1 MMILSSIDINKG
13 KQKLFFSLSFI
24 LLIALCVYVY
34 NEHCLENNIPYTCEK
49 DDDEYVVSLYDKK
62 GRKIEEIVFPKK
74 PNIKEL
80 GNDLIEIEIVLGN
93 PVSYIFYFNQ
103 KTLQISSTFF
113 NSVQMEGKYVAYI
126 DGSRLIV
133 QDIFSEGILYE
144 EIVRDFS
151 VAANPLMDV
160 ELIEKGNKEFIHFQY
175 VGGKDYQIIEELLE
189 IYPNKSEVQR

>member
-1 MMILSSIDINKG
+1 MILSSININKG

-24 LLIALCVYVY
+24 LLTVLCVYVY
-34 NEHCLENNIPYTCEK
+34 SEHYLENDIPYTCEK
-49 DDDEYVVSLYDKK
+49 DDEEYVVSLYDKN

-80 GNDLIEIEIVLGN
+80 GKDLIEIEIVLGN
-93 PVSYIFYFNQ
+93 PASYIFYFNQ
-103 KTLQISSTFF
+103 KTLQISATFF

-151 VAANPLMDV
+151 AAANPLMDI

-175 VGGKDYQIIEELLE
+175 VGSKDYQIIEELLE

>member
-1 MMILSSIDINKG
+1 MILSSIGINKG
-13 KQKLFFSLSFI
+13 KQKLFFSLAFI
-24 LLIALCVYVY
+24 LLIVLCVYVY
-34 NEHCLENNIPYTCEK
+34 SKHYLENNISYTCEE
-49 DDDEYVVSLYDKK
+49 DDEEYVVSLYDKK

-80 GNDLIEIEIVLGN
+80 GKDLIEIEIVLGN
-93 PVSYIFYFNQ
+93 PASYIFYFN
-103 KTLQISSTFF
+103 KETLQISATFF

-151 VAANPLMDV
+151 AAANPLMDI

-175 VGGKDYQIIEELLE
+175 VGSKDYQIIEELLE

>member
-1 MMILSSIDINKG
+1 MILSSIDINKG

-34 NEHCLENNIPYTCEK
+34 SKHCLENNIPYTCEK
-49 DDDEYVVSLYDKK
+49 DDDEYIVSLYDKK

-80 GNDLIEIEIVLGN
+80 GNDLIEIEIVLLGN

-133 QDIFSEGILYE
+133 QDIFSEGILHE

>member
-1 MMILSSIDINKG
+1 
-13 KQKLFFSLSFI
+13 
-24 LLIALCVYVY
+24 
-34 NEHCLENNIPYTCEK
+34 
-49 DDDEYVVSLYDKK
+49 
-62 GRKIEEIVFPKK
+62 
-74 PNIKEL
+74 
-80 GNDLIEIEIVLGN
+80 
-93 PVSYIFYFNQ
+93 
-103 KTLQISSTFF
+103 
-113 NSVQMEGKYVAYI
+113 MEGKYVAYI

-133 QDIFSEGILYE
+133 QDIFSEGILHE

>member
-1 MMILSSIDINKG
+1 MILSSIDINKG

-62 GRKIEEIVFPKK
+62 GRKIEEIVFPKM

-133 QDIFSEGILYE
+133 QDIFSEGILHE

>member
-1 MMILSSIDINKG
+1 MMILSSIDITNG
-13 KQKLFFSLSFI
+13 KQKLFFSLSVI

-34 NEHCLENNIPYTCEK
+34 SKHCLENNLPYTCEK
-49 DDDEYVVSLYDKK
+49 DDDEYIVSLYDKK
-62 GRKIEEIVFPKK
+62 GRKVEEIVFPKK

-133 QDIFSEGILYE
+133 QDIFSEGILHE

>member
-1 MMILSSIDINKG
+1 MVLSDVEI
-13 KQKLFFSLSFI
+13 
-24 LLIALCVYVY
+24 V
-34 NEHCLENNIPYTCEK
+34 
-49 DDDEYVVSLYDKK
+49 DDDEYIVSLYDKK

-133 QDIFSEGILYE
+133 QDIFSEGILHE

-151 VAANPLMDV
+151 VAIGNVNLLFGRKIDY
-160 ELIEKGNKEFIHFQY
+160 LI
-175 VGGKDYQIIEELLE
+175 LL
-189 IYPNKSEVQR
+189 VRG

>member
-24 LLIALCVYVY
+24 LLIVLCVYVY
-34 NEHCLENNIPYTCEK
+34 SEDCLENNIPYTCEK
-49 DDDEYVVSLYDKK
+49 DDDEYIVSLYDKK
-62 GRKIEEIVFPKK
+62 GRKIEEVVFPKM

-93 PVSYIFYFNQ
+93 LVSYIFYFNQ
-103 KTLQISSTFF
+103 KTLQISATFF

-189 IYPNKSEVQR
+189 IYPNKPEVQR